1 MSYPIVHP
9 QPCMEWLKNRH
20 PKIAELDK
28 HLPGFQI
35 FQAIAFKD
43 LARHLV
49 KQVLRYLDHLR
60 DPQNE
65 ESYGRVCG
73 LAWCS
78 FSGPGSMA
86 MYLMLFEK
94 LTTNPVTL
102 W

>member
-1 MSYPIVHP
+1 LSI
-9 QPCMEWLKNRH
+9 LSRH

-65 ESYGRVCG
+65 ESYGRVG
-73 LAWCS
+73 TLA
-78 FSGPGSMA
+78 
-86 MYLMLFEK
+86 
-94 LTTNPVTL
+94 
-102 W
+102 